1 MCWAQVKPALKY
13 LTDPKYEHD
22 RPKNTHSSTHDKYF
36 KEQIMSKQQY
46 NLHTKTDYLN
56 RKMFLDPAGPVT
68 IQRFEEVKYK
78 KIADFEATARG
89 FFWQPEEISLTK
101 DSNDFKDASDAVK
114 HIFTSNLLRQTA
126 LDSLQGRGPSQ
137 IFMPV
142 ISLPELEALV
152 YNWTFFE
159 TNIHSKSYSH
169 IIRNIYNVPKDVF
182 NTIHDTKE
190 IVDMASSVGDY
201 YEALHM
207 VNCRKQMGETV
218 TEHEHVR
225 AIWMALHASYA
236 LEAFRFMVSFATSL
250 AMVENRIFIGN
261 GNIISLILQDELLH
275 KGWTAYL
282 INQVIKEDPRFL
294 VAKEECEQEVYQLYM
309 DVIREEK
316 AWADYLFNKGPVIG
330 LNANI
335 LKDFVDY
342 TAVGALKDIGIK
354 YQGIAPKSTPI
365 PWFNKHT
372 DTSKKQTALQE
383 NESTNYVI
391 GVMSEGIDYDAL
403 PAL

>member
-1 MCWAQVKPALKY
+1 MQ
-13 LTDPKYEHD
+13 T
-22 RPKNTHSSTHDKYF
+22 
-36 KEQIMSKQQY
+36 MSKAQY
-46 NLHTKTDYLN
+46 NLNTKTDYLN

-78 KIADFEATARG
+78 KIADYEQTARG
-89 FFWQPEEISLTK
+89 FFWQPEEISLSK
-101 DSNDFKDASDAVK
+101 DANDFKEASDSVK

-126 LDSLQGRGPSQ
+126 LDSLQGRAPNQVFGPVVS
-137 IFMPV
+137 I
-142 ISLPELEALV
+142 PELEALIS
-152 YNWTFFE
+152 NWSFFE

-182 NTIHDTKE
+182 NTIHDTQE

-201 YEALHM
+201 YEALH
-207 VNCRKQMGETV
+207 VINCRKELGETV
-218 TEHEHVR
+218 TEKEHIK
-225 AIWMALHASYA
+225 AIYMALHASYA

-250 AMVENRIFIGN
+250 AMVENKIFIGN

-275 KGWTAYL
+275 KGWTAFL
-282 INQVIKEDPRFL
+282 INQVVKEDNRFAE
-294 VAKEECEQEVYQLYM
+294 AKAECEQEVYQLYV

-342 TAVGALKDIGIK
+342 TAVAALKEIGIK
-354 YQGIAPKSTPI
+354 YQQAAPKSTPI
-365 PWFNKHT
+365 PWFNKHV
-372 DTSKKQTALQE
+372 DTSKKQSALQE
-383 NESTNYVI
+383 TESTNYVI
-391 GVMSEGIDYDAL
+391 GVMSENLDYDAL
-403 PAL
+403 PAI

>member
-1 MCWAQVKPALKY
+1 
-13 LTDPKYEHD
+13 
-22 RPKNTHSSTHDKYF
+22 
-36 KEQIMSKQQY
+36 MSQEQY
-46 NLHTKTDYLN
+46 NLKTKTDYLN

-89 FFWQPEEISLTK
+89 FFWQPEEISLSK
-101 DSNDFKDASDAVK
+101 DANDFKDASDAIK

-126 LDSLQGRGPSQ
+126 LDSLQGRAPSQ
-137 IFMPV
+137 VFMPV
-142 ISLPELEALV
+142 VSLPELEALI

-182 NTIHDTKE
+182 NTIHDTKQ
-190 IVDMASSVGDY
+190 IIDMASSVGNY
-201 YEALHM
+201 YDALHRINCM
-207 VNCRKQMGETV
+207 KEMDGSVNEK
-218 TEHEHVR
+218 EHIK

-250 AMVENRIFIGN
+250 AMVENKIFIGN

-275 KGWTAYL
+275 KGWTAYM
-282 INQVIKEDPRFL
+282 INQVIKEDSRF
-294 VAKEECEQEVYQLYM
+294 VEAKQECEQEVYALYA

-316 AWADYLFNKGPVIG
+316 EWADYLFNKGPVIG

-335 LKDFVDY
+335 LKDFVDF
-342 TAVGALKDIGIK
+342 TAVGALKEIGIK
-354 YQGIAPKSTPI
+354 YQGSAPKTTPI
-365 PWFNKHT
+365 PWFLKHVNVSNKQ
-372 DTSKKQTALQE
+372 SALQE
-383 NESTNYVI
+383 TESTNYVI
-391 GVMSEGIDYDAL
+391 GAMSDSLDYDQL
-403 PAL
+403 PNL

>member
-1 MCWAQVKPALKY
+1 
-13 LTDPKYEHD
+13 
-22 RPKNTHSSTHDKYF
+22 
-36 KEQIMSKQQY
+36 MSQKQY

-68 IQRFEEVKYK
+68 IQRFEEVKYN
-78 KIADFEATARG
+78 KIADFEKTARG
-89 FFWQPEEISLTK
+89 FFWVPEEISLTK
-101 DSNDFKDASDAVK
+101 DAQDFKEASDAVK

-137 IFMPV
+137 IFTPV

-159 TNIHSKSYSH
+159 TNIHSRSYSH

-190 IVDMASSVGDY
+190 IVDMASSVGTY
-201 YEALHM
+201 YDKLHLI
-207 VNCRKQMGETV
+207 NCVIETGEKID
-218 TEHEHVR
+218 EEKHIK
-225 AIWMALHASYA
+225 AIYLALHASYA

-250 AMVENRIFIGN
+250 AMVENKIFIGN

-282 INQVIKEDPRFL
+282 INQVVKEDQRF
-294 VAKEECEQEVYQLYM
+294 AKIAIECQQEVIQIYR
-309 DVIREEK
+309 DVIQEEK
-316 AWADYLFNKGPVIG
+316 NWADYLFKKGPVIG

-342 TAVGALKDIGIK
+342 TAVNALKDIGIK
-354 YQGIAPKSTPI
+354 YWNTAPKTTPI
-365 PWFNKHT
+365 PWFNKHS

-391 GVMSEGIDYDAL
+391 GLMSDNIDYEEL
-403 PAL
+403 PQL

>member
-1 MCWAQVKPALKY
+1 
-13 LTDPKYEHD
+13 
-22 RPKNTHSSTHDKYF
+22 
-36 KEQIMSKQQY
+36 MSRQQY
-46 NLHTKTDYLN
+46 NLNTKTDYLN
-56 RKMFLDPAGPVT
+56 RKMFLDPEGPVT

-78 KIADFEATARG
+78 KIADFETTARG
-89 FFWQPEEISLTK
+89 FFWVPEEVSLTK
-101 DSNDFKDASDAVK
+101 DANDFKESSDAVK

-137 IFMPV
+137 VFAPV

-159 TNIHSKSYSH
+159 TNIHSRSYSH
-169 IIRNIYNVPKDVF
+169 IIRNIYNVPKEVF
-182 NTIHDTKE
+182 NTIHETKE
-190 IVDMASSVGDY
+190 IIDMASSVGDY
-201 YEALHM
+201 YDDLHR
-207 VNCRKQMGETV
+207 VNCAKELGQPVDEM
-218 TEHEHVR
+218 EHIR

-250 AMVENRIFIGN
+250 AMVENKIFIGN

-275 KGWTAYL
+275 KGWTAYI
-282 INQVIKEDPRFL
+282 INQVVKEDPRF
-294 VAKEECEQEVYQLYM
+294 AQMKQECENEVYQLYL

-316 AWADYLFNKGPVIG
+316 EWANYLFNKGPVIG

-354 YQGIAPKSTPI
+354 YQASAPKSTPI
-365 PWFNKHT
+365 PWFNKHV

-391 GVMSEGIDYDAL
+391 GVMSDSIDYDEL
-403 PAL
+403 PNL

>member
-1 MCWAQVKPALKY
+1 
-13 LTDPKYEHD
+13 
-22 RPKNTHSSTHDKYF
+22 
-36 KEQIMSKQQY
+36 MSKEQY
-46 NLHTKTDYLN
+46 NLNTKTDYLN

-142 ISLPELEALV
+142 VSLPELEALI

-182 NTIHDTKE
+182 NTIHDTQQ
-190 IVDMASSVGDY
+190 IVDMASSVGNY
-201 YEALHM
+201 YEALH
-207 VNCRKQMGETV
+207 VINCKKQLGETV
-218 TEHEHVR
+218 EEKDHIK

-250 AMVENRIFIGN
+250 AMVENKIFMGN

-275 KGWTAYL
+275 KEWTSYI
-282 INQVIKEDPRFL
+282 INQVIKEDSRFAA
-294 VAKEECEQEVYQLYM
+294 VKAECEAEVYAMYL

-316 AWADYLFNKGPVIG
+316 DWADYLFNKGPVIG

-335 LKDFVDY
+335 LKEFVDY
-342 TAVGALKDIGIK
+342 TAVGALKEIGIK
-354 YQGIAPKSTPI
+354 YQRAAPKSTPI
-365 PWFNKHT
+365 PWFNKHS

-391 GVMSEGIDYDAL
+391 GVMSDTLDYDSL
-403 PAL
+403 PAI

>member
-1 MCWAQVKPALKY
+1 
-13 LTDPKYEHD
+13 
-22 RPKNTHSSTHDKYF
+22 
-36 KEQIMSKQQY
+36 MSKEQY
-46 NLHTKTDYLN
+46 NLSTKTDYLN

-78 KIADFEATARG
+78 KIADFDQTAQG
-89 FFWQPEEISLTK
+89 FFWRPEEVSLSK
-101 DSNDFKDASDAVK
+101 DANDFKEASDAVK

-126 LDSLQGRGPSQ
+126 LDSLQGRGPAQ
-137 IFMPV
+137 VFTPCV
-142 ISLPELEALV
+142 SLPELEALM
-152 YNWTFFE
+152 YNWSFFE
-159 TNIHSKSYSH
+159 TNIHSRSYSH

-190 IVDMASSVGDY
+190 IVDMASSVGKY
-201 YEALHM
+201 YDELHRINCHKELSSEMTGM
-207 VNCRKQMGETV
+207 VLEQ
-218 TEHEHVR
+218 EHIK
-225 AIWMALHASYA
+225 AIWLALNASYA

-250 AMVENRIFIGN
+250 AMVENKIFIGN

-282 INQVIKEDPRFL
+282 INQVVKEDPRF
-294 VAKEECEQEVYQLYM
+294 VKAREECADEVYKLYI

-316 AWADYLFNKGPVIG
+316 AWADYLFQKGPVIG

-335 LKDFVDY
+335 LKEFVDY
-342 TAVGALKDIGIK
+342 TAVQALKDIGIK
-354 YQGIAPKSTPI
+354 YQSPAPKSTPI
-365 PWFNKHT
+365 PWFNKHS

-391 GVMSEGIDYDAL
+391 GVMSEGIDYDEL
-403 PAL
+403 PNM

>member
-1 MCWAQVKPALKY
+1 
-13 LTDPKYEHD
+13 
-22 RPKNTHSSTHDKYF
+22 
-36 KEQIMSKQQY
+36 MSQAQY
-46 NLHTKTDYLN
+46 NLTTKTDYLN
-56 RKMFLDPAGPVT
+56 RRMFLDPAGPVT
-68 IQRFEEVKYK
+68 IQRFEEVKYS
-78 KIADFEATARG
+78 KIAKFEETARG

-101 DSNDFKDASDAVK
+101 DATDFKDASDAVK

-126 LDSLQGRGPSQ
+126 LDSLQGRGPTQ
-137 IFMPV
+137 VFMPV

-182 NTIHDTKE
+182 NTIHDTQE
-190 IVDMASSVGDY
+190 IIDMASSVGNY
-201 YEALHM
+201 YEKLHQL
-207 VNCRKQMGETV
+207 NCFKEISPGTV
-218 TEHEHVR
+218 SEESHIK

-250 AMVENRIFIGN
+250 AMVENKIFIGN

-275 KGWTAYL
+275 KGWTAYI
-282 INQVIKEDPRFL
+282 INQVIKEDSRFAA
-294 VAKEECEQEVYQLYM
+294 AKAECEAEVYQLYV

-330 LNANI
+330 LNAAV

-342 TAVGALKDIGIK
+342 TAVAALKEIGIK
-354 YQGIAPKSTPI
+354 YQSSAPKSTPI
-365 PWFNKHT
+365 PWFNKHV

-391 GVMSEGIDYDAL
+391 GVMSDSIDYDQL
-403 PAL
+403 PNL

>member
-1 MCWAQVKPALKY
+1 
-13 LTDPKYEHD
+13 
-22 RPKNTHSSTHDKYF
+22 
-36 KEQIMSKQQY
+36 MSKEQY
-46 NLHTKTDYLN
+46 NLHTKTDYLS

-68 IQRFEEVKYK
+68 IQRFEEVKYN
-78 KIADFEATARG
+78 KIADFEKTARG
-89 FFWQPEEISLTK
+89 FFWVPEEISLSK
-101 DSNDFKDASDAVK
+101 DANDFKEASDAVK

-137 IFMPV
+137 IFTPV
-142 ISLPELEALV
+142 VSLPELEALV

-159 TNIHSKSYSH
+159 TNIHSRSYSH

-201 YEALHM
+201 YDRLHRI
-207 VNCRKQMGETV
+207 NCMKEMDGKINEK
-218 TEHEHVR
+218 EHIK
-225 AIWMALHASYA
+225 AIWLALNASYA

-250 AMVENRIFIGN
+250 AMVENKIFIGN

-275 KGWTAYL
+275 KGWTAFL
-282 INQVIKEDPRFL
+282 INQVIKEDSRFL
-294 VAKEECEQEVYQLYM
+294 AAKQECEQEVYRLYM

-316 AWADYLFNKGPVIG
+316 EWAEYLFKKGPVIG

-335 LKDFVDY
+335 LKEFVDY
-342 TAVGALKDIGIK
+342 TAADALKQIGIK
-354 YQGIAPKSTPI
+354 YQNPAPKSTPI
-365 PWFNKHT
+365 PWFNKHS

-391 GVMSEGIDYDAL
+391 GVMSDSIDYAEL
-403 PAL
+403 PSL

>member
-1 MCWAQVKPALKY
+1 
-13 LTDPKYEHD
+13 
-22 RPKNTHSSTHDKYF
+22 
-36 KEQIMSKQQY
+36 MSKEQY
-46 NLHTKTDYLN
+46 NLATKTDYLH

-68 IQRFEEVKYK
+68 IQRFEEVKYNK
-78 KIADFEATARG
+78 LVKFEQEARG
-89 FFWQPEEISLTK
+89 FFWIPEEVSLTK
-101 DSNDFKDASDAVK
+101 DANDFKESSDTVK

-126 LDSLQGRGPSQ
+126 LDSLQGRGPAQ
-137 IFMPV
+137 VFTPV
-142 ISLPELEALV
+142 VGIPELEALM
-152 YNWTFFE
+152 YNWSFFE
-159 TNIHSKSYSH
+159 TNIHSRSYSH

-190 IVDMASSVGDY
+190 IVDMASSVGNY
-201 YEALHM
+201 YDKLH
-207 VNCRKQMGETV
+207 VINCRKELGETIPE
-218 TEHEHVR
+218 TEYIK

-250 AMVENRIFIGN
+250 AMVENKIFIGN

-282 INQVIKEDPRFL
+282 INQVIKDDPRFAA
-294 VAKEECEQEVYQLYM
+294 VKAECEAEVYALYM

-316 AWADYLFNKGPVIG
+316 DWATYLFKMGPVIG

-335 LKDFVDY
+335 LRDFVDF

-354 YQGIAPKSTPI
+354 YQASAPKSTPI
-365 PWFNKHT
+365 PWFNKHV

-383 NESTNYVI
+383 SESTNYVI
-391 GVMSEGIDYDAL
+391 GVMGENLDYDAL
-403 PAL
+403 PAI

>member
-1 MCWAQVKPALKY
+1 
-13 LTDPKYEHD
+13 
-22 RPKNTHSSTHDKYF
+22 
-36 KEQIMSKQQY
+36 MSKQQY
-46 NLHTKTDYLN
+46 NLKTKTDYLN

-68 IQRFEEVKYK
+68 IQRFEEVKYN
-78 KIADFEATARG
+78 KIAKYEQEARG
-89 FFWQPEEISLTK
+89 FFWVPEEISLTK
-101 DSNDFKDASDAVK
+101 DSQDFKDASDTVK

-137 IFMPV
+137 IFTPV
-142 ISLPELEALV
+142 VSLPELEALV

-159 TNIHSKSYSH
+159 TNIHSRSYSH

-190 IVDMASSVGDY
+190 IVDMASSVGNY
-201 YEALHM
+201 YEELHV
-207 VNCRKQMGETV
+207 VNCRKQLGEKV
-218 TEHEHVR
+218 TEQEHVR
-225 AIWMALHASYA
+225 AIYMALHASYA

-275 KGWTAYL
+275 KEWTAWI
-282 INQVIKEDPRFL
+282 INQVVKEDSRFA
-294 VAKEECEQEVYQLYM
+294 VAKAECEAEVYQLYM

-316 AWADYLFNKGPVIG
+316 QWADFLFNKGPVIG

-335 LKDFVDY
+335 LKEFVDY
-342 TAVGALKDIGIK
+342 TAAGALKEIGIK
-354 YQGIAPKSTPI
+354 YQTPAPKTTPI
-365 PWFNKHT
+365 PWFNKHAN
-372 DTSKKQTALQE
+372 TSNKQTALQE

-391 GVMSEGIDYDAL
+391 GVMSDVLDYDDL
-403 PAL
+403 PNL